1 MELQACGYRVTREV
15 TPFKTIEIASM
26 TKPSLV
32 IVNGVLYMLPGLD
45 VTSAF
50 RTMRVTKDIP
60 VALINANTRDD
71 VIAGGLPTRY
81 W

>member
-1 MELQACGYRVTREV
+1 
-15 TPFKTIEIASM
+15 M
-26 TKPSLV
+26 TKPKAV
-32 IVNGVLYMLPGLD
+32 IVTGVLYMPPCLD

-71 VIAGGLPTRY
+71 VIAGGLRTRY

>member
-1 MELQACGYRVTREV
+1 LQACGYRVTPEG

-26 TKPSLV
+26 TEPSLV
-32 IVNGVLYMLPGLD
+32 IATGVLYMLPGLD

-50 RTMRVTKDIP
+50 RTMRATKDIP

-81 W
+81 R